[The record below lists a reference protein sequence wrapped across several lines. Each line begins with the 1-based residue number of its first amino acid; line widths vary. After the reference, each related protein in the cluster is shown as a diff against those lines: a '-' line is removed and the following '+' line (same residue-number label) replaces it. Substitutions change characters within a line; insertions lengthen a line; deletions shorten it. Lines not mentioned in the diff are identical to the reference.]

1 MNLHENAEKV
11 LKSNTEILFN
21 HLKEAIS
28 NYISSGHAMGEY
40 QFINAYLSAT
50 LNAIMAYIDRL
61 LSTGQLEETEI
72 IQALKYAN
80 NLQKHNPQLIK
91 MAKSIGGF
99 SFPICCENEIEIPEI
114 NIVLD
119 DCIGLKTRK
128 ESQKNSYEK
137 YLQQR
142 PVIETLT
149 PIVDMLL
156 DK

>member
-11 LKSNTEILFN
+11 LKSNIEILFN
-21 HLKEAIS
+21 HLKKAIS

-72 IQALKYAN
+72 IEALKYAN

-99 SFPICCENEIEIPEI
+99 SFPICFENEID
-114 NIVLD
+114 IVWD

-137 YLQQR
+137 NLQQR